1 MPFGLTNAPRTFQRL
16 MDRILREAIG
26 KFVHVYL
33 DDISIFSR
41 TFEEHLAHLDIV
53 FRRLREAGLRL
64 NSEKC
69 TFVRKRLEFLG
80 HMVSEDGLSPDPAKV
95 DKVQN
100 FPVPTNVKTLR
111 GFLSLASYY
120 RRFIQGF
127 SQYAVP
133 LYQLL
138 RKNVVF
144 SWQETQQQA
153 FQYLKNKLTSAP
165 VLAYPDFDRE
175 FIVHTDAS
183 TVGLGAVLS
192 QKEEQGLEHAV
203 AYASRSLNKAERNY
217 TTTEQECLAVVWAV
231 KQFRVYL
238 HGKRF
243 EVVTDHAALKWLL
256 NHCTPH
262 GRLVRWIVQLQEY
275 EFRVTYRKGITHQ
288 NADAL
293 SRLLH
298 PTTTA

>member
-1 MPFGLTNAPRTFQRL
+1 
-16 MDRILREAIG
+16 MDWILQEEID
-26 KFVHVYL
+26 KFMHVYL

-53 FRRLREAGLRL
+53 FRRLREADLRL
-64 NSEKC
+64 NPEKC

-100 FPVPTNVKTLR
+100 FPVPTTVKTLR
-111 GFLSLASYY
+111 GFLGLASYY

-127 SQYAVP
+127 SQHAAP

-144 SWQETQQQA
+144 SWQEPQQQA

-165 VLAYPDFDRE
+165 VLACPDFDRE

-192 QKEEQGLEHAV
+192 QKDERGLEHAV

-238 HGKRF
+238 HGKGF

-256 NHCTPH
+256 NHCTPR
-262 GRLVRWIVQLQEY
+262 GRLTRWIVQL
-275 EFRVTYRKGITHQ
+275 
-288 NADAL
+288 
-293 SRLLH
+293 
-298 PTTTA
+298 